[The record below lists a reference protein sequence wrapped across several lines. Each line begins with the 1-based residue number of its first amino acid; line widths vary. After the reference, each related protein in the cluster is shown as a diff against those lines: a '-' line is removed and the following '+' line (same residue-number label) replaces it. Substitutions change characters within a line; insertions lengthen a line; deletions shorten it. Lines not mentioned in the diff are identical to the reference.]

1 MGSEITHRYIKENKY
16 MSIKAEQEK
25 LQTKVKRILIEKP
38 YTRNSDDLLYAEM
51 LKSVATEKG
60 ISLADHSIITLL
72 VNRKVF
78 GLPSYESVGR
88 ARRKLQE
95 TDETLRA
102 DDNVEAMREMLAE
115 EYKEWAIAN

>member
-1 MGSEITHRYIKENKY
+1 

-102 DDNVEAMREMLAE
+102 DDNVQAYREMLAE
-115 EYKEWAIAN
+115 EYKDWAVKN